1 MKKLKVSD
9 VAAIEK
15 NSDSLPVIEQRVA
28 IRLDPEKLNGH
39 STKVYVDGEDLGG
52 VKSVSIDI
60 GINEQTVTLVMYL
73 PFVKV
78 LV

>member
-9 VAAIEK
+9 EAAADK
-15 NSDSLPVIEQRVA
+15 NSDTLPAIEQRVS
-28 IRLDPEKLNGH
+28 IKLDPNNLNGH
-39 STKVYVDGEDLGG
+39 NTKVYVDGEDLSG

-60 GINEQTVTLVMYL
+60 GVNEQTVTFTMYL